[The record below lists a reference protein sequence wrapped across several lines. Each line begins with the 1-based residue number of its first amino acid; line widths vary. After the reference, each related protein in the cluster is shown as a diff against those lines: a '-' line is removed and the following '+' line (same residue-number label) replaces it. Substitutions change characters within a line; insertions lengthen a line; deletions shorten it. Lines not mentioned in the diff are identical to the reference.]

1 MRRRFGFAAVLLGGL
16 LAASLTA
23 GCLAPR
29 DAPEAAAAAPKGAA
43 DPAASDSPLQLH
55 FLDVGQGDAVL
66 IRGPDGRSV
75 LYDGGPRGSGTVE
88 LLRGLGVEDLELV
101 IASHN
106 HADHIGGLEEVIRA
120 FSPRFYMDNG
130 VPYTTLTYARVLD
143 AVEGAGS
150 ELMEPTLRTI
160 TLGDVRLRIV
170 PPPGGEADEQN
181 VNSVGVRVEY
191 GDFAAFLG
199 GDAEPPQ
206 WAWWLEAHPDE
217 LRPVHV
223 HKASHHG
230 SRNGDTPAGIE
241 ALRPDVVVIGVGA
254 TNTYGHP
261 HPWTLARYREIGA
274 RVHRTDRDGTIL
286 VEAGQAGGFEVRSGR
301 AAADVPG
308 QGESAPAPVRPAPPP
323 AGVPPPSR

>member
-1 MRRRFGFAAVLLGGL
+1 M
-16 LAASLTA
+16 
-23 GCLAPR
+23 APR
-29 DAPEAAAAAPKGAA
+29 DAPEAAASAPDAAAGPWASRAAAGPAAPDA
-43 DPAASDSPLQLH
+43 PLELH

-88 LLRGLGVEDLELV
+88 LLRELGVEDLELV

-130 VPYTTLTYARVLD
+130 VAYTTLTYARVLD
-143 AVEGAGS
+143 AVEEAGS
-150 ELMEPTLRTI
+150 ELVEPTLRTI

-181 VNSVGVRVEY
+181 VNSVGVRIEY
-191 GDFAAFLG
+191 GDFAAFLP

-217 LRPVHV
+217 LRPVEV

-230 SRNGDTPAGIE
+230 SVNGDTSE
-241 ALRPDVVVIGVGA
+241 AMAILRPELVVIGVGGD
-254 TNTYGHP
+254 NTYGHP
-261 HPWTLARYREIGA
+261 HPAALARYGEAGAEI
-274 RVHRTDRDGTIL
+274 RRTDREGTVV
-286 VEAGQAGGFEVRSGR
+286 VEAHPDGSFEVR
-301 AAADVPG
+301 
-308 QGESAPAPVRPAPPP
+308 APRLRPAPPP
-323 AGVPPPSR
+323 AAAPQSSR